1 MYLYEMYF
9 QSEKRTLF
17 FCQIKELIGFINLKD
32 IYFISDK
39 STKIIEKIVFYGVK
53 INNENYI
60 KTLEYM
66 VEHNY
71 FKEIKEIIFVN
82 DLYEK
87 FIFSLNELFNLGNE
101 FNNLIQEELKKKNKK
116 CLIDGCNQKI
126 QLCHTISKKYLKI
139 ISENGNLYGYD
150 QNLRL
155 FSKNKLAKIKLKKI
169 GYLSASGENLFCNKH
184 DSIYNIFENEDL
196 NNKNIKKAAIL
207 LHHRVIIYTKHIS
220 IQKQLIIEKVT
231 NKKNYVTKDVKEN
244 YNYYSDFFNNYN
256 YKIPKKVITL
266 IFKFN
271 SSKISFIGFMSYSN
285 MKYIYCFLKNE
296 QFVYNKH
303 EENIYYSINCFNDE
317 NNAYLIISSENTE
330 HYKKLKEILKYI
342 EKESDIFLEYYILFL
357 GLINGNF
364 YFQLSWIN
372 NINTDTKFIV
382 NKLLD
387 YITIGIIRKIDI
399 FNFIQYKD
407 VKFTPL
413 NLIDI
418 NCKKLKILKI
428 KEKILKKYKKNHPD
442 FFVENKNLLNFFSS
456 FIKKWLP

>member
-1 MYLYEMYF
+1 MYLYETF
-9 QSEKRTLF
+9 VPNEKITLF
-17 FCQIKELIGFINLKD
+17 FCKIKELIGVVNLKNVK
-32 IYFISDK
+32 FIPDFK
-39 STKIIEKIVFYGVK
+39 TNIIKKVIFYNVK
-53 INNENYI
+53 INKEIYVEI
-60 KTLEYM
+60 LEYM
-66 VEHNY
+66 YNNNY
-71 FKEIKEIIFVN
+71 FREIEEIVFFN
-82 DLYEK
+82 NLYEK
-87 FIFSLNELFNLGNE
+87 FIFSSNELFNLGNE

-155 FSKNKLAKIKLKKI
+155 FSKNQLAKIKLKKI
-169 GYLSASGENLFCNKH
+169 GYLNASGENLFCNKH
-184 DSIYNIFENEDL
+184 DSIYNIFENENL

-207 LHHRVIIYTKHIS
+207 LHHRVIVYVKHIS
-220 IQKQLIIEKVT
+220 IQKQLVIEKVT
-231 NKKNYVTKDVKEN
+231 NKKNFVTKDVRKN
-244 YNYYSDFFNNYN
+244 YNYYSNFFNNYN

-296 QFVYNKH
+296 QFVYNKE
-303 EENIYYSINCFNDE
+303 EENIYYTINCFNDE
-317 NNAYLIISSENTE
+317 NNAYLIISSDDIE

-342 EKESDIFLEYYILFL
+342 EKESEIFLEYYILFL

-364 YFQLSWIN
+364 YFKQSWID
-372 NINTDTKFIV
+372 NINKDTKFIV

-387 YITIGIIRKIDI
+387 YITVGIIRKIDI

-407 VKFTPL
+407 IKFTPL
-413 NLIDI
+413 NLINI

-442 FFVENKNLLNFFSS
+442 FFVENKNLVNFFSN